1 MRRRRLG
8 SDGPLV
14 GAIGLGCMP
23 MSQHYGPPD
32 EAGGIAAIRRGLEL
46 GCSLVDTADAY
57 GPFTNEALV
66 GKAIRGHRESFVLA
80 TKCGLI
86 PGAAAGQRGVDG
98 RPAHVRAACEASLR
112 RLGVETIDLY
122 YLHRLDPAV
131 PVEETVGAF
140 ADLVRAG
147 KVRHIGLC
155 EVGPDVI
162 RRAHAVHP
170 LTAVQSEYSL
180 WARDV
185 EAEVLPT
192 LEELG
197 IALVAYSPLGR
208 GFFAGALR
216 TDADLAPDDWRR
228 SVPRFQGENLERNQ
242 EHLARLEALAA
253 ARGGCSSGQLALA
266 WLLAGSPLVVP
277 IPGTRRVRHLEENC
291 AAAGLELSP
300 DELELVSSAIDL
312 DRGSGRHLSPRDP
325 NFQPG
330 ARLTPPG

>member
-1 MRRRRLG
+1 MKQRRLG
-8 SDGPLV
+8 SAGPLV
-14 GAIGLGCMP
+14 GAVGLGCMP

-46 GCSLVDTADAY
+46 GCNLIDTADAY

-66 GKAIRGHRESFVLA
+66 GKAIRGRRESVVLA

-86 PGAAAGQRGVDG
+86 PGATAGQRGVDG
-98 RPAHVRAACEASLR
+98 RPAHVRAACDASLR

-122 YLHRLDPAV
+122 YLHRQDPAV

-147 KVRHIGLC
+147 KVRHIGLS

-180 WARDV
+180 WARGV

-192 LEELG
+192 LEQLG
-197 IALVAYSPLGR
+197 IAFVAYSPLGR

-216 TDADLAPDDWRR
+216 SDADLAPDDWRR
-228 SVPRFQGENLERNQ
+228 SVPRFQGENLQRNQ

-253 ARGGCSSGQLALA
+253 AKGCSSGQLALA
-266 WLLAGSPLVVP
+266 WLLARSPLVVP
-277 IPGTRRVRHLEENC
+277 IPGTRRVTHLEENC
-291 AAAGLELSP
+291 AAARIELTP
-300 DELELVSSAIDL
+300 DELERVGSAIDL
-312 DRGSGRHLSPRDP
+312 DRVSGRHVSPRDP
-325 NFQPG
+325 NFQPS
-330 ARLTPPG
+330 ARLTPPS